1 MTTETMRL
9 LIAILARTVALFV
22 HALELL
28 MLIRAILSWF
38 PPSSGREGPFR
49 AFVTTVTEFAIGPV
63 RALLDRFEFTRRS
76 PIDIP
81 FLVTFLLLSMLSTF
95 LPVL

>member
-1 MTTETMRL
+1 MMLVLSVL
-9 LIAILARTVALFV
+9 LRTLALFF
-22 HALELL
+22 HTLEFL
-28 MLIRAILSWF
+28 MLVRAILSWF
-38 PPSSGREGPFR
+38 PPASGRPGPVR
-49 AFVTTVTEFAIGPV
+49 AFVTTVTEFAIAPV

-95 LPVL
+95 LPLV

>member
-1 MTTETMRL
+1 MMLALSVL
-9 LIAILARTVALFV
+9 LRTLALFLRT
-22 HALELL
+22 LEFL
-28 MLIRAILSWF
+28 MFVRAILSWF
-38 PPSSGREGPFR
+38 PPSSGRPGPVR
-49 AFVTTVTEFAIGPV
+49 AFIITVTEFAIAPV

-95 LPVL
+95 LPLV